1 VSPLDR
7 AVLAERGLAVRRHL
21 ERVREKLPVSPDD
34 LSADSD
40 ASDAVILHLW
50 QATQIAID
58 LAVSASVALGGGP
71 PSTYGDA
78 FKRLIAAGIVDAD
91 LGARLVKAAGFRN
104 LVAHAYGRLDMR
116 RVHHAATSGPADL
129 NAFLAALSEHA
140 TT

>member
-34 LSADSD
+34 LSADTD

-71 PSTYGDA
+71 PRHAPRAPCCDDRPSRPACVPGGAQRARDQ
-78 FKRLIAAGIVDAD
+78 LAAQ
-91 LGARLVKAAGFRN
+91 GARRRQK
-104 LVAHAYGRLDMR
+104 GRR
-116 RVHHAATSGPADL
+116 PT
-129 NAFLAALSEHA
+129 F
-140 TT
+140 